1 MSRGLQKNIK
11 QIYLRYLDYPKQIC
25 YNVKNKTYTTGENDY
40 GYWRKN
46 QLFPQYAWYDSE
58 ISWYAGGL
66 SAFEDYFESL
76 KSYLKH

>member
-1 MSRGLQKNIK
+1 MSRGSQKNIK
-11 QIYLRYLDYPKQIC
+11 QIYLIYLDYPKQIC
-25 YNVKNKTYTTGENDY
+25 YDTENKTYMTGENDY

-66 SAFEDYFESL
+66 PGEVCRCSSC
-76 KSYLKH
+76 SV

>member
-11 QIYLRYLDYPKQIC
+11 QIYLIYLDYPKQIC

-46 QLFPQYAWYDSE
+46 
-58 ISWYAGGL
+58 
-66 SAFEDYFESL
+66 
-76 KSYLKH
+76 